1 MRGIIKASADRL
13 RTDECTLS
21 GPHEDDSL
29 SALNFLCVLSFV
41 KVTSGIKATKLGGGA
56 GKLPLSIVKT
66 LKKNLLNNS
75 PI

>member
-1 MRGIIKASADRL
+1 MRGIVKASAEYL
-13 RTDECTLS
+13 RTDGCILS

-29 SALNFLCVLSFV
+29 SAYNFLCISSFV
-41 KVTSGIKATKLGGGA
+41 ITMSGIKASEGGGDA
-56 GKLPLSIVKT
+56 GKLPLPIVKT